1 MPFSSTAPDIN
12 VEIIGQTGDAERKAT
27 RVDGRVVVRCVR
39 ATAVH
44 GVRVEF
50 VGEETVSLRA
60 WVPLSTTTQTR
71 DVVRQARTVRS
82 GGVLAAG
89 THEFGFCVHVP
100 WWVPSTLDR
109 DMCRI
114 RYVVRAVVE
123 RASLA
128 AYLGAAGAGS
138 AWTAEREVECH
149 HVRSARRL
157 ARRKRVDQS
166 VGCPDGSC
174 HVRVW
179 GSVSRDVVK
188 PGAQLR
194 LDLSARTSDARF
206 GLRLLGV
213 HFAECVVCHVQ
224 VKGEERMVNRI
235 THLAT
240 CRLDALDD
248 EDEDGASEET
258 ARATLHVPP
267 QGQLARGIR
276 KTRSRLAIL
285 LRNASSASPPPVP
298 SSGAGLSPSFGSPP
312 PAPPAIPPI
321 TQPRVVR
328 QVRASQVV
336 QVPLGL
342 SQFSSE
348 LVSREYRLVVVAA
361 VAPLEPLTA
370 AESVHTNDST
380 RLAYQPQHARSAHNL
395 GTSRSSSSSASAASS
410 LLTGARYSE
419 GARYSGAGR
428 RRQSESGITP
438 PPLPQQQ
445 QQKQQQQQQSRWAI
459 SEQSSAMAA
468 WSVDVVDH
476 FDVQFDELVSPEYS
490 NADSTATT
498 ALTEPEIV
506 AGTYSFESLSPSPSP
521 SSTLSL
527 EQPPSQERVGHHRRT
542 SSGLVG
548 FLMRGFR
555 SNASSPSAMPA
566 SPSALPTSSQPN
578 SPSALPTSPQP
589 QSSSTRTYHARSVSG
604 GSSVSH
610 THANREP
617 RQPRALSSPPH
628 NQNQGQSQRYQN
640 QGHQSQRYQNQGQS
654 PRYQPQGQSQRY
666 QPQEHDPSELVM
678 YPLMPKDS

>member
-1 MPFSSTAPDIN
+1 MPFSSTAPEIN

-27 RVDGRVVVRCVR
+27 RVDGRVFVRCTR

-71 DVVRQARTVRS
+71 DVVRQVRTVRS
-82 GGVLAAG
+82 GGVLATG

-128 AYLGAAGAGS
+128 AYLGAPGAGS
-138 AWTAEREVECH
+138 AWTAEQEVDCR
-149 HVRSARRL
+149 HVRTARRL

-174 HVRVW
+174 HVRIW

-213 HFAECVVCHVQ
+213 HFAECVMCNVQ

-248 EDEDGASEET
+248 EDEEGTSEET
-258 ARATLHVPP
+258 ARATLQVPP
-267 QGQLARGIR
+267 HGQLARGIR

-298 SSGAGLSPSFGSPP
+298 SSGVSHGPGLSPSFGSPP
-312 PAPPAIPPI
+312 PAPPAPIPAS
-321 TQPRVVR
+321 TQQPRVVR

-336 QVPLGL
+336 QVPFGL

-361 VAPLEPLTA
+361 VAPLEPLAA
-370 AESVHTNDST
+370 AESVHTNDSA
-380 RLAYQPQHARSAHNL
+380 RLAYKPQHARSAHNL

-410 LLTGARYSE
+410 LLVGARHSE
-419 GARYSGAGR
+419 GGR

-438 PPLPQQQ
+438 PPLPQHQPQQ
-445 QQKQQQQQQSRWAI
+445 HHHQQQQQHHQQQPRWAV

-468 WSVDVVDH
+468 WTVDVVDH

-490 NADSTATT
+490 NVDSTATA

-506 AGTYSFESLSPSPSP
+506 TGTYAFEPLSASPSP

-527 EQPPSQERVGHHRRT
+527 ERPSSQERVGHHRRT

-566 SPSALPTSSQPN
+566 SPSAAPASSQPN
-578 SPSALPTSPQP
+578 SPSAMPTSPLP
-589 QSSSTRTYHARSVSG
+589 QSSSARTHHARSTSG
-604 GSSVSH
+604 GSGTGSH

-628 NQNQGQSQRYQN
+628 NQNQGHQSQIHQSQGRSQRYQT
-640 QGHQSQRYQNQGQS
+640 
-654 PRYQPQGQSQRY
+654 
-666 QPQEHDPSELVM
+666 QEHDPSELVM
-678 YPLMPKDS
+678 YPLMPKDT